1 MIRLA
6 TLLVVLL
13 VVLPV
18 EAKPLDLRWTV
29 MDRMEFDTAQ
39 ASASELCFV
48 ETGKGKA
55 KRRTPYILD
64 FGGPCPGT
72 DSAAREDRLIVP
84 FQRFRERGICK
95 KSEPAR
101 RAF

>member
-6 TLLVVLL
+6 TLLVALL
-13 VVLPV
+13 VMLPV

-39 ASASELCFV
+39 VSASELCFV

-64 FGGPCPGT
+64 FGGPCPAT
-72 DSAAREDRLIVP
+72 DSAVR
-84 FQRFRERGICK
+84 QKKKFRYHMAK
-95 KSEPAR
+95 
-101 RAF
+101 